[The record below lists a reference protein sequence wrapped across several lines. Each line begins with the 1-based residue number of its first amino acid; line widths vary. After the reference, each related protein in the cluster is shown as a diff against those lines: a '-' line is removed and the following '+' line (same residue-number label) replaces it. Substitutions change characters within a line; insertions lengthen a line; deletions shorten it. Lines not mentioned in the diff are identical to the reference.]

1 MKLDPMIKLIG
12 NSILSLNT
20 KFTFF
25 LIELFW
31 MPIKSIKNN
40 VKLDEIIKKIFF
52 TEKNII

>member
-52 TEKNII
+52 TEKNIL